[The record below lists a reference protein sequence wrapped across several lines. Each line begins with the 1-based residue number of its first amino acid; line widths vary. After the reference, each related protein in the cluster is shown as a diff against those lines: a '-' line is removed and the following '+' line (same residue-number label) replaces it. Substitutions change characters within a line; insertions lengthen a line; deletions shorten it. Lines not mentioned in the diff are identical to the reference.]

1 MKSDISV
8 LPLQGWMRYYS
19 DSPYG
24 RQENDLKEIA
34 PILHRDGWY
43 YNRRTK
49 LEWYEYRGQAFLPRD
64 NKQFVYE
71 LGLLNAKVLTARELR
86 AYKELLNLK
95 PPKPMRDQINK
106 LLQVNKEI
114 RHLRMIGLNGFR
126 VRERFNKFKG
136 AISETKRI
144 A

>member
-1 MKSDISV
+1 MI
-8 LPLQGWMRYYS
+8 YYS
-19 DSPYG
+19 DHPSG
-24 RQENDLKEIA
+24 REENDLKEIP

-49 LEWYEYRGQAFLPRD
+49 LEWYEYRGQAFLPRGSGD
-64 NKQFVYE
+64 FLYE

-95 PPKPMRDQINK
+95 PPKPMREQIIK

-114 RHLRMIGLNGFR
+114 HNLRMIDLNGFR
-126 VRERFNKFKG
+126 IRERFNKFKG
-136 AISETKRI
+136 AINET
-144 A
+144 